1 MAVRRP
7 HQMAHSSTLADD
19 LIAHPDL
26 IPLLHLAPDGTVVCF
41 GWVSPIY
48 EFDKS
53 IFEAPEKYE

>member
-1 MAVRRP
+1 MDNESA
-7 HQMAHSSTLADD
+7 STLADD
-19 LIAHPDL
+19 LAQHPEL
-26 IPLLHLAPDGTVVCF
+26 CPLLDLDHNGNVVCF

>member
-1 MAVRRP
+1 MDNESA
-7 HQMAHSSTLADD
+7 STLADD